1 MVHWDVPVLVCV
13 ASLVSKSM
21 NITVI
26 FNEQQCFR
34 HQSFTTLTS
43 VAEISVNTD
52 PMNRMALHIIHI
64 QNQRHI
70 YMYL

>member
-1 MVHWDVPVLVCV
+1 MKLVWFQNPKK
-13 ASLVSKSM
+13 L
-21 NITVI
+21 IPH
-26 FNEQQCFR
+26 EQQCFQ
-34 HQSFTTLTS
+34 HQFFTTKILTS